1 MFFWDLFL
9 EKTKSPMGVF
19 DDPVMTEKDE
29 TGGQSPTKLVDIGVD
44 DDIPK
49 DQNLH
54 YNKQK

>member
-1 MFFWDLFL
+1 
-9 EKTKSPMGVF
+9 MGAF
-19 DDPVMTEKDE
+19 DDPVMNEKDE

-54 YNKQK
+54 YN